1 MWDDFECAPHLLC
14 AYPAEFG
21 LPERQRTLR
30 KPIFTGKIIAKPCF
44 YNNHPRAS
52 CRVVL
57 KYSLG
62 VMPYSF
68 LKARKKW
75 L

>member
-1 MWDDFECAPHLLC
+1 MRSAFALRISSGKII
-14 AYPAEFG
+14 YSFG